1 MKEKEHSNTSHARIE
16 FFALPSLSPSLCL
29 PASLAPLPPTQKC
42 IACTQNAYVNTLRPS
57 WSRPKI
63 SEILDLLLR
72 NLTKTH
78 VCVRARA
85 CVCHG
90 RPIRMSGHLIG
101 LQIEGGEEDTGEIA
115 FEEAIEK
122 SLG

>member
-1 MKEKEHSNTSHARIE
+1 M
-16 FFALPSLSPSLCL
+16 C
-29 PASLAPLPPTQKC
+29 
-42 IACTQNAYVNTLRPS
+42 
-57 WSRPKI
+57 
-63 SEILDLLLR
+63 
-72 NLTKTH
+72 
-78 VCVRARA
+78 VCVFARA